1 MSKKIILTLSDD
13 VDQYIKEQSKNLGLT
28 KIDYIRF
35 IINKDRESKK

>member
-13 VDQYIKEQSKNLGLT
+13 VDQYIKEQAKNLGLT

-35 IINKDRESKK
+35 IINKDRELKK